1 MAISK
6 DQFEKIAT
14 MLVALPGGANPVPTV
29 RASFPDLTVT
39 RCDADDMRDET
50 PFCRVGDY
58 DVFMVGTINFC
69 WKIINEPANATGLV
83 LAARS

>member
-6 DQFEKIAT
+6 DQFEKIAA
-14 MLVALPGGANPVPTV
+14 MLVTLPGGANPVQTV

-58 DVFMVGTINFC
+58 DVFLVGATNLC
-69 WKIINEPANATGLV
+69 LKIINEPANATGLV